1 MKHHLLRLIVPLLL
15 VMPALHAQE
24 KKIIVSSLGT
34 PEKAERAL
42 NELQH
47 YLEAYPDISSL
58 LDENGIALHTRPSG
72 KYFIVVIEPF
82 SNKEHLSKVK
92 QTIQQRY
99 PGLFVNNYTPETD
112 LIVAESTTPSKVTIQ
127 EEVTIDMVT
136 EEVPESLLII
146 KESEDAAPRVVAA
159 DTVEVP
165 QVIALNKETLEEPV
179 KTTTS
184 TEATAPKTKAVIE
197 KIVEKTAPVV
207 SKTVNATQENA
218 SAVIEK
224 VVEKTAPVVSKTVNA
239 TQESVNAKVQEVS
252 KAVDTMEHN
261 ISTASKIAATIKEP
275 VANAAHN
282 ASATAARVETSLA
295 GVSKENFINHN
306 PDHQT
311 TSHHSVFPPWWVL
324 LSVLVLIL
332 SPIGSY
338 IDNRNNKFHR

>member
-58 LDENGIALHTRPSG
+58 LDENGITLHTRPSG

-197 KIVEKTAPVV
+197 K
-207 SKTVNATQENA
+207 
-218 SAVIEK
+218 

-239 TQESVNAKVQEVS
+239 THESVNAKVQEVS
-252 KAVDTMEHN
+252 KAVDSMEHN
-261 ISTASKIAATIKEP
+261 ISTASKIAAKTKEP